1 MSNFDPATYTYLD
14 YAATAPLSEEAA
26 GAMAPYLVPGK
37 LNLAL
42 GGNANSLNSPGR
54 AAFSAMEQARKQLA
68 CALGAAR
75 PQEVVFT
82 SGATEADNCALFGLA
97 RAARRRLQLAG
108 KGDVVPKVLVS
119 SVEHDAALA
128 PARALAVEGFA
139 VEYLA
144 PNRQGF
150 VEPDALE
157 RALGPDVVLV
167 SVQTAN
173 SEVGSVMDIARLAAL
188 AHASGALMHTDA
200 VQALGKV
207 PVNVGQ
213 LGVDAAS
220 FSAHKIGGPKG
231 IGCLYLKARTPFE
244 PFLLGGGQENGLRS
258 STQNVAAMAG
268 FAAAA
273 QVAVE
278 TQQSEELRLRGLRD
292 YLYRE
297 LAALDGVR
305 ATVEVAPGSGD
316 YLPNIVHVLVDGL
329 ESQTMILRFDMLGFG
344 VSGGSACS
352 SQSLEP
358 SHVLRAMGV
367 SADDAQGALRISMGR
382 LTTQDDVARF
392 AQAARQVLEW

>member
-1 MSNFDPATYTYLD
+1 
-14 YAATAPLSEEAA
+14 
-26 GAMAPYLVPGK
+26 MAPYLVPGRA
-37 LNLAL
+37 NLAL

-54 AAFSAMEQARKQLA
+54 AAFSAMEQARKQVA
-68 CALGAAR
+68 AAIGAAR

-82 SGATEADNCALFGLA
+82 SGATEADNAALFGLA
-97 RAARRRLQLAG
+97 RAAREQLRLAG
-108 KGDVVPKVLVS
+108 KGDVRPRVLVS
-119 SVEHDAALA
+119 AIEHDAVLA
-128 PARALAVEGFA
+128 PARALAAEGFA
-139 VEYLA
+139 VEYLS

-150 VEPDALE
+150 IEVSALQE
-157 RALGPDVVLV
+157 ALGPDVALV

-173 SEVGSVMDIARLAAL
+173 SEVGSVMDVAQLAEA
-188 AHASGALMHTDA
+188 AHEAGALFHTDA
-200 VQALGKV
+200 VQAFGKV
-207 PVNVGQ
+207 PVDVAQ
-213 LGVDAAS
+213 MGVDAAS

-231 IGCLYLKARTPFE
+231 IGCLYLRARTPFA

-273 QVAVE
+273 QVARAAQE
-278 TQQSEELRLRGLRD
+278 TEELRLRGLRD
-292 YLYRE
+292 YLYSQMT
-297 LAALDGVR
+297 ALEGVR
-305 ATVEVAPGSGD
+305 ATVDVAPDSGS
-316 YLPNIVHVLVDGL
+316 YLPNIVHLLVEDL

-382 LTTQDDVARF
+382 FTTDEDVRRF
-392 AQAARQVLEW
+392 VDAARKVLEW